1 MPGIVDIGIN
11 GQNESF
17 VEENIPADGNC
28 LYTSIAR
35 LVEAGHLSQQGV
47 RNKIATYIHENW
59 DSFRSSVSD
68 EDFKKAGIKLD
79 KPVVQLLSGTQD
91 EQNYLKNKYRELLN
105 TNRTWGDETS
115 IKAASEAFGVDIVV
129 VEDGSRILK
138 KYSPS
143 SAAPTNTIYLRF
155 VNNNH
160 YQVLIKLK
168 EKIEE
173 MAKIWLAKI
182 RQNTSF
188 ELEQLIKMLLKSR
201 NDQRNI
207 NEISDKDLQEVIS
220 GYLKEQDN
228 ESLKQFY
235 LKLSISQGSTQV
247 PRGPAESTEVFSGI
261 INSLVRTLSDPSFI
275 NNLTAA
281 FAGFKTIFHKI
292 MVAFN
297 PGIELDESEKIGTYG
312 QCAKIFNLAGEAG
325 RKLYRKLLQ
334 KIDKKELSLT
344 KEQFLN
350 VFLHKL
356 KSDKKG
362 LFSKCGHEV
371 ISKIEKIIFGEHNIF
386 GKHSDDKSVAEA
398 IDKKIDKEIE
408 KTIEENF
415 RKAFVH
421 KTGNGTRTAEDVN
434 VIRVAKEYVL
444 KLKNGIKELAEQ
456 IKDEGT
462 PENKAKLWKIIQNDR
477 LKLVHFMLKTKAFS
491 EGKALSSGKDG
502 KKEFS
507 TNFDK
512 NFKKLAAAIPTIE
525 VKDNNAIDP
534 IVGQEAAGLGSI
546 LRLFNN
552 GNLSKGLK
560 SKGDFDT
567 AIKEAN
573 KDFDKAMKEANE
585 ARSAELKHTIEVL
598 DNVAAITIEKLKN
611 AHAEGASVNN
621 TVQNISKSLTQLQKD
636 LQVSGEELG
645 KTSVDLKYYNTCKQK
660 IENYRQKLANIQQLA
675 APWIEMYEPRKA
687 AASTVDPVA
696 QAQEILRMANAASA
710 SPQSHSTGS
719 AASTAIVPPVL
730 GGEASENP
738 ATASVPMAQNV
749 EPDVQAEDGNVIPL
763 SQLRRVSL

>member
-129 VEDGSRILK
+129 AEDGSRILK

-143 SAAPTNTIYLRF
+143 SAAPANTIYLKF

-188 ELEQLIKMLLKSR
+188 ELEQLIKMLLKSK

-207 NEISDKDLQEVIS
+207 TEISDNDLQKVIS
-220 GYLKEQDN
+220 TYLKEQDN

-275 NNLTAA
+275 NNFTAA

-297 PGIELDESEKIGTYG
+297 PGIELDESEKIGPYG
-312 QCAKIFNLAGEAG
+312 QCAKVFNLAGEAG

-356 KSDKKG
+356 KNDKKG

-371 ISKIEKIIFGEHNIF
+371 ISKIEKIIFGA
-386 GKHSDDKSVAEA
+386 HSDDKSIAKA
-398 IDKKIDKEIE
+398 
-408 KTIEENF
+408 IEENF
-415 RKAFVH
+415 EKAFVH
-421 KTGNGTRTAEDVN
+421 RTGNGTRTDEDVN

-444 KLKNGIKELAEQ
+444 KLKNGIKELAKQ
-456 IKDEGT
+456 IKDEEI

-502 KKEFS
+502 NKEFS

-512 NFKKLAAAIPTIE
+512 NFKKLAAVVPT
-525 VKDNNAIDP
+525 VDNNAIDP
-534 IVGQEAAGLGSI
+534 AIVGEEALGSI
-546 LRLFNN
+546 LRVFND
-552 GNLSKGLK
+552 GNLSKDLK

-573 KDFDKAMKEANE
+573 E
-585 ARSAELKHTIEVL
+585 ARSTELKHTIEVL
-598 DNVAAITIEKLKN
+598 DNVVAITIEKLKN
-611 AHAEGASVNN
+611 AHAEGAPVSS
-621 TVQNISKSLTQLQKD
+621 TVENISNLLKQLQKD
-636 LQVSGEELG
+636 LKVSYDALG
-645 KTSVDLKYYNTCKQK
+645 ISVNLESYITSKQT
-660 IENYRQKLANIQQLA
+660 IENYRQKLANIEQRA
-675 APWIEMYEPRKA
+675 EPWLEMYTHRK
-687 AASTVDPVA
+687 
-696 QAQEILRMANAASA
+696 
-710 SPQSHSTGS
+710 
-719 AASTAIVPPVL
+719 VL
-730 GGEASENP
+730 ADD
-738 ATASVPMAQNV
+738 A
-749 EPDVQAEDGNVIPL
+749 NVIPM
-763 SQLRRVSL
+763 SQQLRRVPVN

>member
-28 LYTSIAR
+28 LYTSIAS
-35 LVEAGHLSQQGV
+35 LVAAGHLSQQGV

-91 EQNYLKNKYRELLN
+91 EQNYLKDKYRELLN

-115 IKAASEAFGVDIVV
+115 IKAASEVFGVDIVV
-129 VEDGSRILK
+129 VESGSRHLK

-143 SAAPTNTIYLRF
+143 SPVTPTNTIYLRF
-155 VNNNH
+155 VNDNH

-201 NDQRNI
+201 NDQRNM

-228 ESLKQFY
+228 ASLKQFY

-247 PRGPAESTEVFSGI
+247 PRGPAESTEVFGGI

-275 NNLTAA
+275 NNLTAV

-312 QCAKIFNLAGEAG
+312 QCAKIINLAGEAG

-356 KSDKKG
+356 KNDKKG
-362 LFSKCGHEV
+362 LFSKYGHEV
-371 ISKIEKIIFGEHNIF
+371 ISKIEKIIFGEH
-386 GKHSDDKSVAEA
+386 SDDKSVAE
-398 IDKKIDKEIE
+398 
-408 KTIEENF
+408 TIEENF

-421 KTGNGTRTAEDVN
+421 KTGTGTRTAEDIK
-434 VIRVAKEYVL
+434 VIQVAKEYVL
-444 KLKNGIKELAEQ
+444 KLKNGIKELAQQ
-456 IKDEGT
+456 IKDEET

-512 NFKKLAAAIPTIE
+512 NFKKLAAAIPT
-525 VKDNNAIDP
+525 VDNNAIDP
-534 IVGQEAAGLGSI
+534 AIIGEEAGLGSI
-546 LRLFNN
+546 LRVFNN
-552 GNLSKGLK
+552 GNLSKQLK

-567 AIKEAN
+567 AIKEVN
-573 KDFDKAMKEANE
+573 KDFNQAMTEANE
-585 ARSAELKHTIEVL
+585 ARGVELKHTIGVL

-611 AHAEGASVNN
+611 AHAEGAPVNS
-621 TVQNISKSLTQLQKD
+621 TVQNISKSLEQLQTD
-636 LQVSGEELG
+636 LRGYSNSLG
-645 KTSVDLKYYNTCKQK
+645 ISVDVGAYNTSKQM
-660 IENYRQKLANIQQLA
+660 IENYRQKLANIEQLA
-675 APWIEMYEPRKA
+675 EPWIDMYTHRKA
-687 AASTVDPVA
+687 ADPTVDP
-696 QAQEILRMANAASA
+696 
-710 SPQSHSTGS
+710 
-719 AASTAIVPPVL
+719 
-730 GGEASENP
+730 
-738 ATASVPMAQNV
+738 
-749 EPDVQAEDGNVIPL
+749 NVIPI
-763 SQLRRVSL
+763 SQLRRVPVS